1 MTEYSKIK
9 NQQAEQLGS
18 IDKAHPMKAVAVMSV
33 IQVLMLATVV
43 LGMFFIG
50 LYNSTE
56 KHIPINYIDDVSNE
70 KVKDIA

>member
-18 IDKAHPMKAVAVMSV
+18 IDEAHPMKQVTIMSV
-33 IQVLMLATVV
+33 IQVLMLVTVV
-43 LGMFFIG
+43 LGMFFID

-56 KHIPINYIDDVSNE
+56 KQIPINYIDDVSNE